1 MAAVPGSS
9 SVGYMPQ
16 LDGIRAFAVG
26 AVILEHWA
34 SGYPRPLRQ
43 LVGSFDLGG
52 LGVECFFVLSGFLI
66 TLILL
71 DLKSARLSFGTALG
85 HFYMRRVLRI
95 FPAYYLALLATS
107 LLFPEMRAV
116 LGWHALYL
124 SNIYPA
130 WHGQWPP
137 IGGHFWSLS
146 VEEQF
151 YLFWPLLVL
160 VSPMPVIKRLAV
172 AGIVFAPLSRLLIW
186 QFQGG
191 PHIAVWTVATGAL
204 DLLCF
209 GALLACLRR
218 DAALAPGSRILR
230 SLVLAGVVALAAYLT
245 LWFMLPGTAAFTG
258 FSRTLTAVFFGALVA
273 SAANGLPGR
282 AGAVLSSRPVVWL
295 GLISYGLYI
304 WHPFVPKLY
313 ILALD
318 TLGPEGKDFGAYY
331 IRYPLLALL
340 LLGVTSASY
349 YLLER
354 PIRSFRK
361 YFGDASA
368 SRGYRTSRVSEGT

>member
-1 MAAVPGSS
+1 
-9 SVGYMPQ
+9 MPQ

-26 AVILEHWA
+26 GVILEHWA

-43 LVGSFDLGG
+43 LVGAFDLGG

-71 DLKSARLSFGTALG
+71 ELKDEQLPFRTALG

-107 LLFPEMRAV
+107 LLFPEMRSV
-116 LGWHALYL
+116 VGWHALYL
-124 SNIYPA
+124 SNIYPV
-130 WHGQWPP
+130 WHDAWPP

-160 VSPMPVIKRLAV
+160 VSSPAAIKRLAV
-172 AGIVFAPLSRLLIW
+172 AGIVLAPLSRLLIW
-186 QFQGG
+186 QLEGG
-191 PHIAVWTVATGAL
+191 THIAIWTVATGAL

-218 DAALAPGSRILR
+218 EAVVAPGGRLLRPLMLAGFAALL
-230 SLVLAGVVALAAYLT
+230 AYLT
-245 LWFMLPGTAAFTG
+245 LWFVFPATLPFAALA
-258 FSRTLTAVFFGALVA
+258 RTLTALFFGALVA
-273 SAANGLPGR
+273 SAANGFSGPVASLL
-282 AGAVLSSRPVVWL
+282 ASRPIVWL

-304 WHPFVPKLY
+304 WHPFVPKAY
-313 ILALD
+313 VLAVGALGLD
-318 TLGPEGKDFGAYY
+318 TQLFGVRYV
-331 IRYPLLALL
+331 RYPLLALL
-340 LLGVTSASY
+340 LLLVTSASY

-354 PIRSFRK
+354 PIRSLRK
-361 YFGDASA
+361 HFA
-368 SRGYRTSRVSEGT
+368 